1 MMYSIIGVLAAII
14 LLIIN
19 WDVLRNRGGRERT
32 PVQRNYRGFL
42 LGVLC
47 YYITGRAVGRPRRA

>member
-32 PVQRNYRGFL
+32 TVQRNYRGFL
-42 LGVLC
+42 LGSVLL
-47 YYITGRAVGRPRRA
+47 YHGRAVGRPRRA